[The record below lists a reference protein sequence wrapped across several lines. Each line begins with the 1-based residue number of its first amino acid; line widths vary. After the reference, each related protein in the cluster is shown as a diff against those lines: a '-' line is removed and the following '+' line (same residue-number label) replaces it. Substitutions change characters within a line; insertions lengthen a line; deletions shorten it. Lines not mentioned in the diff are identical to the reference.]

1 MRKMM
6 TGIAFAAALVLC
18 GGSAFAVDQLIT
30 GKKLLITNPG
40 SGPTNNKIV
49 YLSKD
54 TTIALPSGATEDPRC
69 TPDGSDNA
77 ALVVRSATS
86 GESFTIPLAC
96 ANWTVNGAGTL
107 YKYKDTTGATCKIVL
122 IKGGKLQKAVCKGT
136 QVSYDLATTPQ
147 DQVNVEVK
155 VRAGTAPRQWCTAFN
170 ATTEGCSVVKNG
182 SDGKKYLAKNCTS
195 GPLTCVASPSGA
207 FIEVAG
213 LF

>member
-6 TGIAFAAALVLC
+6 TGIAFAAALALC
-18 GGSAFAVDQLIT
+18 GGSAFAVDQLIS

-40 SGPTNNKIV
+40 SGPSNNKIV

-77 ALVVRSATS
+77 ALIVSSATTS
-86 GESFTIPLAC
+86 ESVSIALPC

-107 YKYKDTTGATCKIVL
+107 YKYKDTTGASCKIVL

-136 QVSYDLATTPQ
+136 QVSYDLGA
-147 DQVNVEVK
+147 DQVSVDVK
-155 VRAGTAPRQWCTAFN
+155 VRTGTAPRQWCTSFN
-170 ATTEGCSVVKNG
+170 ATTSACTVVKNG
-182 SDGKKYLAKNCTS
+182 TDDKKYLAKNCT
-195 GPLTCVASPSGA
+195 GAALACAASPSGA
-207 FIEVAG
+207 FIEVAN